1 MPYKYKSPKEEITFA
16 TYWQFLTYKI
26 VQYFFRWLC
35 LLTGSAAGGVILYK
49 LTEHY
54 INAP

>member
-1 MPYKYKSPKEEITFA
+1 MTYKYKSTKEEMTFA

-35 LLTGSAAGGVILYK
+35 ILTGSAAGGAILYK
-49 LTEHY
+49 LAEHY
-54 INAP
+54 IKAP